1 MKTPKVAF
9 VRQRYAQ
16 DGGAER
22 FVSRALDALR
32 SRNVSLTLVAREWHG
47 GEGFDVIT
55 CNPFYLGRLWRDWSF
70 ARAVCR
76 ELGKRS
82 FDLVQSHER
91 LSCCDVYR
99 AGDGVHREWLRQRA
113 RILSLWGRIGIAVNP
128 YHWYVKNAERKV
140 ITGARAII
148 CISQMVKREIV
159 EYFGVPEA
167 KLHVIYNGID
177 TLTFHPQIRKERQ
190 RVRQRLEIPA
200 NATVFLF
207 VGSGFERKGV
217 GRVLEALAMQRA
229 TPYLLVVGHDKHLA
243 RYQHQAR
250 RLGLMDRVRFVG
262 VQKDVK
268 PYYAA
273 ADAFVFPTIYEPFG
287 NVILEAMA
295 TGLPVI
301 TSFKCGG
308 AEIIQ
313 HGINGYV
320 CDSLDRDA
328 LIEYMEKLANV
339 GECARMGVAARAA
352 VERMTLDN
360 MAIELD
366 ALYEQLLA
374 R

>member
-9 VRQRYAQ
+9 IRQRYAH

-32 SRNVSLTLVAREWHG
+32 SRNVSLTLVTREWHG

-55 CNPFYLGRLWRDWSF
+55 CNPFYFGRLWRDWSF

-76 ELGKRS
+76 ELEKKS

-99 AGDGVHREWLRQRA
+99 AGDGVHREWLKQRA
-113 RILSLWGRIGIAVNP
+113 RILSLWRCISIALNP

-140 ITGARAII
+140 ITSARAII

-167 KLHVIYNGID
+167 RLHVIYNGVD
-177 TLTFHPQIRKERQ
+177 TLTFHPQIREQRQ

-217 GRVLEALAMQRA
+217 GRILEALAMQRA
-229 TPYLLVVGHDKHLA
+229 APYLLVVGHDKHLA
-243 RYQHQAR
+243 RYQRQAR
-250 RLGLMDRVRFVG
+250 RLGVMERVRFLG

-320 CDSLDRDA
+320 CDSLDRNA
-328 LIEYMEKLANV
+328 LIEYMEKLADV
-339 GECARMGVAARAA
+339 DECSRIGVAARAT
-352 VERMTLDN
+352 VEGMTLNN